1 MNAKEWIDAYAERVG
16 IEALTQDEFGAILD
30 LAAEAAHASERV
42 AAPAACVLAAK
53 ADLALPDAISAA
65 REVSAAGA
73 DGRD

>member
-16 IEALTQDEFGAILD
+16 IEALTQDEFAAILD

-42 AAPAACVLAAK
+42 AAPAACWVAAK
-53 ADLALPDAISAA
+53 ADLPLPEAISAA

>member
-42 AAPAACVLAAK
+42 AAPAACFLGSGPPRC
-53 ADLALPDAISAA
+53 DLRGPGSLRGRGRRA
-65 REVSAAGA
+65 RL
-73 DGRD
+73 R